1 MSSTA
6 PPRPAACVFGATGGV
21 GAALVEQLVAV
32 GAYDSVYAAA
42 RRRSAA
48 QAPIHPLSFDLEDEA
63 SIAAAAEDAS
73 SSGELRLVL
82 IATGRLHGEGLA
94 PEKSWSA
101 QNAEA
106 YQKAFAINTIGPAL
120 IGKHVLPRLAR
131 QGRVVFAAISARV
144 GSIEDNRSGGWHA
157 YRASKAALNMIMR
170 NFALELSRRNPASI
184 VVALHPGTVQTAL
197 SAPFLRPNDGRRV
210 LTPAQSAAS
219 LLRVIEGLQPA
230 DTGGFFSW
238 DGERLPY

>member
-1 MSSTA
+1 MSSIIST
-6 PPRPAACVFGATGGV
+6 RPAACVFGATGGV
-21 GAALVEQLVAV
+21 GAALVEQLAASE
-32 GAYDSVYAAA
+32 AYDAIYAAA
-42 RRRSAA
+42 RRDSAG
-48 QAPIHPLSFDLEDEA
+48 QAPVRSVRFDLEDET
-63 SIAAAAEDAS
+63 SIAAAAEAAGS
-73 SSGELRLVL
+73 GGELRLVL

-101 QNAEA
+101 QSADA
-106 YQKAFAINTIGPAL
+106 YQEAFAINTIGPAL
-120 IGKHVLPRLAR
+120 IGKHVLPRMAK

-170 NFALELSRRNPASI
+170 NFALEMSRRNPASI

-219 LLRVIEGLQPA
+219 LLQVIEGLQPA

>member
-1 MSSTA
+1 MSIIAPTA
-6 PPRPAACVFGATGGV
+6 SACVFGASGGV
-21 GAALVEQLVAV
+21 GAALVEQLAASQ
-32 GAYDSVYAAA
+32 AYDAVYAAA
-42 RRRSAA
+42 RRRLTT
-48 QAPIHPLSFDLEDEA
+48 QTPIRPLSFELEDEA
-63 SIAAAAEDAS
+63 SIAAAAEVAGAG
-73 SSGELRLVL
+73 GELRLVL
-82 IATGRLHGEGLA
+82 IATGRLHGERLT

-101 QNAEA
+101 QSAEA
-106 YQKAFAINTIGPAL
+106 YQQAFAVNTIGPAL
-120 IGKHVLPRLAR
+120 IGKHILPRMPR

-170 NFALELSRRNPASI
+170 NFALEMSRRNPASI

-197 SAPFLRPNDGRRV
+197 STPFLRPNDGRRV
-210 LTPAQSAAS
+210 FTPAQSATH
-219 LLRVIEGLQPA
+219 LLQMIEGLQPV